1 MLPPVLRSADTPKKL
16 GHSHTRFTTDRYWQV
31 RAAERPRM
39 ADDHGHD
46 EEEEGRTTAP
56 QSEYTTSQVGLGF
69 AVALVGLV
77 VVFGLP
83 LALTL

>member
-1 MLPPVLRSADTPKKL
+1 
-16 GHSHTRFTTDRYWQV
+16 
-31 RAAERPRM
+31 M

-46 EEEEGRTTAP
+46 DEEEGRTTAP
-56 QSEYTTSQVGLGF
+56 QSEYTASQVGLGV

-77 VVFGLP
+77 VTFGIP

>member
-1 MLPPVLRSADTPKKL
+1 
-16 GHSHTRFTTDRYWQV
+16 V

-46 EEEEGRTTAP
+46 EEEGRTTAP
-56 QSEYTTSQVGLGF
+56 QSEYTASQVGLGF

-77 VVFGLP
+77 VTFGIP